1 MTFGAKER
9 VFEVDHKKKQR
20 GISFVFPFIKRA
32 FKRTFVHLYNLFKVN
47 KKKKSRIKGIRVN
60 VTRCSE
66 IVKFLESKL

>member
-1 MTFGAKER
+1 MTFGATER

-47 KKKKSRIKGIRVN
+47 KKRNQELKRFALMLPDVLR
-60 VTRCSE
+60 
-66 IVKFLESKL
+66 L